1 MGADSEDGEMSPQ
14 EQGKTLRRAWGK
26 MLFDVFGLD
35 VEALRAAGR
44 GLPESRKVSREA
56 LAGLSFG
63 QSLTVVAGV
72 YELMGREGVIGSLPR
87 VVGMLRGKVEARAL
101 VVREWS
107 PLECRLLLEGYGWR
121 ASMEE
126 AARREARQEEQ
137 GGRQEVGGRGVRAV
151 PERIAEP
158 ARAVEPV
165 RAEPVRAAA
174 ESGRAAEP
182 VRAALGG
189 LAGYKALLASL
200 CAPAD

>member
-1 MGADSEDGEMSPQ
+1 
-14 EQGKTLRRAWGK
+14 
-26 MLFDVFGLD
+26 
-35 VEALRAAGR
+35 
-44 GLPESRKVSREA
+44 
-56 LAGLSFG
+56 
-63 QSLTVVAGV
+63 
-72 YELMGREGVIGSLPR
+72 
-87 VVGMLRGKVEARAL
+87 MLRGKVEARAL

-126 AARREARQEEQ
+126 AARREAQEARQEEQ
-137 GGRQEVGGRGVRAV
+137 GARQEAGGRGARVV

-158 ARAVEPV
+158 V
-165 RAEPVRAAA
+165 RAEPARAAA

-200 CAPAD
+200 CAPVD